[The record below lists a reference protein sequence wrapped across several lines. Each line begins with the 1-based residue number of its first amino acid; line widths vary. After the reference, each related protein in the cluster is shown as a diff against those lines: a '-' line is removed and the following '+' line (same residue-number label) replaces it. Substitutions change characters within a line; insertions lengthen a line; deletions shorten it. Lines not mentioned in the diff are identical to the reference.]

1 MGGMPWNFLCSSF
14 LVAEVVEC
22 QWMLLAMPSS
32 TCDEVGFKP
41 TNRFFFQFWE
51 VPKSTMYDFHN
62 STDTLKF

>member
-32 TCDEVGFKP
+32 TCDEVGYKP
-41 TNRFFFQFWE
+41 TNRIFFSVLVSAQE
-51 VPKSTMYDFHN
+51 HYVHFHD